1 MRRVFTDAGMPV
13 AVIALDAARSAR
25 TPGDFHA
32 ALTAATAA
40 IPWAETDLVIANTM
54 VSFWA
59 VHAARAAG
67 KPSLLY
73 VHESSAV
80 ASSRLFRGFL

>member
-1 MRRVFTDAGMPV
+1 MTKSEIA
-13 AVIALDAARSAR
+13 AILTEIALQVCGA
-25 TPGDFHA
+25 G
-32 ALTAATAA
+32 L
-40 IPWAETDLVIANTM
+40 PWADTDLVIANTM

-73 VHESSAV
+73 VHESSPVRRFFELDYSPA
-80 ASSRLFRGFL
+80 LFPFNL